1 MNKLIIIL
9 LLISLTYSYK
19 TVVVYES
26 LGKQKIYI
34 DTRNSSI
41 RTKFISV
48 DGTATVGLDY
58 KKKRNTRWAWKDSLR
73 INVKILD
80 DLLVEG
86 DEYFYIISDNID
98 TTLVIIKDNDL
109 KTDTIYIREG
119 NSSQYIP

>member
-1 MNKLIIIL
+1 MNKLIVIL